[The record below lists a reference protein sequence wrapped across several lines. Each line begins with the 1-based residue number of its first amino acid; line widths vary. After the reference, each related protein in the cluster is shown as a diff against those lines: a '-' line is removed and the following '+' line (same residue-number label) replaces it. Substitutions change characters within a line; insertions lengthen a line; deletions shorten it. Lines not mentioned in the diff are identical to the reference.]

1 MKPQNKVFIA
11 TSIDGFIADK
21 NGKIDWLHSIPN
33 PEGDDM
39 GYATFLSEVDALLMG
54 RVTFDTV
61 CSFDI
66 EWPYDKPVFV
76 LSNQLSEIP
85 ENYQDKA
92 FLVRGSLSN
101 VLESIHAQGYTQ
113 LYIDGGSTIQNFLR
127 EGLIDAMVITQIPI
141 LLGGGTPLFGDL
153 DVSQEFECTKTK
165 LFLGKVVQ
173 NHFKKA

>member
-33 PEGDDM
+33 PEGNDM
-39 GYATFLSEVDALLMG
+39 GYNTFLSEVDALLMG

-66 EWPYDKPVFV
+66 EWPYEKPVFV

-85 ENYQDKA
+85 KKYQDKA
-92 FLVRGSLSN
+92 FLVRGSLTN
-101 VLESIHAQGYTQ
+101 VLESIHVQGYMR
-113 LYIDGGSTIQNFLR
+113 LHIDGGSTIQSFLR
-127 EGLIDAMVITQIPI
+127 EGLIDSMIITQIPI
-141 LLGGGTPLFGDL
+141 LLGGGTPLLRIWMCRKSLNAPKPNCFW
-153 DVSQEFECTKTK
+153 EK
-165 LFLGKVVQ
+165 
-173 NHFKKA
+173 